1 VTHPNSIPEHFITH
15 SAQEGTVTTNDITP
29 DFRTPAA
36 DPAKPKNGAATAAL
50 VLGIIGLALFV
61 VPVANVL
68 LAGTAFALAIVGM
81 KRAKRIHV
89 GSGKAVAGL
98 TLSIVALLGG
108 FISTMAMLDAADEP
122 QVVITQE
129 AGPGISEP
137 EAAEEP
143 AAEPEE
149 PKAEPE
155 PAPEPAPE
163 PEEPSLT
170 VAQEQAVI
178 SADSYLYGLGG
189 FSRESLIGQLEF
201 EGFSTE
207 DATFA
212 ADVLDVDWN
221 AQAQMSAESYMQM
234 GGFSAQSLLDQLLY
248 EGFTQEQAEYGVR
261 SVGF

>member
-1 VTHPNSIPEHFITH
+1 VKRRTDIPEHFITH
-15 SAQEGTVTTNDITP
+15 NVAQEGPMTT
-29 DFRTPAA
+29 DFLTPA
-36 DPAKPKNGAATAAL
+36 PVQPKPKNGPATAAL
-50 VLGIIGLALFV
+50 VLGIIGLVLFV
-61 VPVANVL
+61 VPVVNVL
-68 LAGTAFALAIVGM
+68 LGGTAFALALVGI
-81 KRAKRIHV
+81 KRAKRIRV

-98 TLSIVALLGG
+98 TLSIVTLLGG
-108 FISTMAMLDAADEP
+108 FVSTMAMLDSADEP
-122 QVVITQE
+122 KVVITQE
-129 AGPGISEP
+129 EGPGISEP
-137 EAAEEP
+137 EVAEEP
-143 AAEPEE
+143 AVEPEE
-149 PKAEPE
+149 PKA
-155 PAPEPAPE
+155 APEPAPE

-207 DATFA
+207 DAAFA
-212 ADVLDVDWN
+212 ADVLSPDWN
-221 AQAQMSAESYMQM
+221 EQAAMSAASYMEL

>member
-1 VTHPNSIPEHFITH
+1 VNRRTDIPEHFITH
-15 SAQEGTVTTNDITP
+15 SAQEGTMTTNDITP

-129 AGPGISEP
+129 EGPGISEP
-137 EAAEEP
+137 ETAEEP

-149 PKAEPE
+149 PKAE
-155 PAPEPAPE
+155 PEPAPE

>member
-1 VTHPNSIPEHFITH
+1 VNRRTDIPEHFITH
-15 SAQEGTVTTNDITP
+15 NVAQEGPMTT
-29 DFRTPAA
+29 DFLTPA
-36 DPAKPKNGAATAAL
+36 PVQPKPKNGPATAAL
-50 VLGIIGLALFV
+50 VLGIIGLVLFV
-61 VPVANVL
+61 VPVVNVL
-68 LAGTAFALAIVGM
+68 LGGTAFALALVGI
-81 KRAKRIHV
+81 KRAKRIRV

-122 QVVITQE
+122 QVTITQE